1 MGQFASDSFT
11 NSDATVL
18 TTHSANWTRHSSYAT
33 DCRIT
38 DANRARASATGY
50 TLHYRTETPAS
61 ADYDVSADVYCVTF
75 SARDEQAGVV
85 GRCSTSADTTYRVV
99 LKSWSADELRLHK
112 VVAGVFTQLG
122 SSYAVTLATS
132 TAYGVKLT
140 MSGSTIKAFLD
151 GTERVSVTDTAITDA
166 GRAGI
171 QVGYASASTPS
182 NSAGFHIDNFSADE
196 AGLGTLSLSDTFS
209 VSDSRSAS
217 ITKVLSDAFSV
228 SDTIANNLKKTLS
241 DAFSLSDTLATY
253 LAATLQLSDSFSLS
267 DSAVRRVTKALS
279 DAFSLA
285 DVLAK
290 TAVLR
295 KDDTFTLGDAVTTFK
310 QLLLQLADAFSV
322 SDASTQTLQ
331 PPVAEAI
338 ILTAVETASLRGLRA
353 ALTHFPT
360 SYVWSGLTKSGV
372 FGENRG
378 NEVMLDAGYN
388 NRRAAR
394 IVSARD
400 AYAGLIPVKGQTV
413 TIGSDVWRIHSVTY
427 DRVQIT
433 IDISAPRS

>member
-11 NSDATVL
+11 NSDGTVL

-38 DANRARASATGY
+38 DANRLRASAVGY
-50 TLHYRTETPAS
+50 TFHYRTETPAS
-61 ADYDVSADVYCVTF
+61 ADYEVSADVHVLTF
-75 SARDEQAGVV
+75 TGRDEQSNVL
-85 GRCSTSADTTYRVV
+85 GRASTSADTCYRAG
-99 LKSWSADELRLHK
+99 LKCWTTDEFRLTK
-112 VVAGVFTQLG
+112 AVAGTVTLLG
-122 SSYAVTLATS
+122 SAYAVTLATS
-132 TAYGVKLT
+132 TTYAIKLT
-140 MSGSTIKAFLD
+140 MAGSTIKAFLD

-166 GRAGI
+166 GRPG
-171 QVGYASASTPS
+171 VNLGYSAASTPS
-182 NSAGFHIDNFSADE
+182 NSAGFHLDNFSADE
-196 AGLGTLSLSDTFS
+196 SGLGTLTLSDSFS
-209 VSDSRSAS
+209 VGDSSSRA

-228 SDTIANNLKKTLS
+228 ADTIAKNLKKTLS
-241 DAFSLSDTLATY
+241 DALSLSDTLSTY
-253 LAATLQLSDSFSLS
+253 LATVLQLSDSFTLS

-279 DAFSLA
+279 DAFTLS

-290 TAVLR
+290 TLTLKQA
-295 KDDTFTLGDAVTTFK
+295 DAFGLGDAVTTFK
-310 QLLLQLADAFSV
+310 LLLLQLSDAFSL
-322 SDASTQTLQ
+322 SDSSTQTIQ
-331 PPVAEAI
+331 PSVAEAI
-338 ILTAVETASLRGLRA
+338 ILTAVEQASLRGLRA

-400 AYAGLIPVKGQTV
+400 AYAGLIPAKGQTI